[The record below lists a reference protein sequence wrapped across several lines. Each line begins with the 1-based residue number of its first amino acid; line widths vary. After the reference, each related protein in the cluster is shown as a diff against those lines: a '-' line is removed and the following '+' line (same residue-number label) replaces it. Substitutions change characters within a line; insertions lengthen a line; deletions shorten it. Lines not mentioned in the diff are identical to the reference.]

1 MDIITIF
8 LAKRT
13 SVCYNL
19 FTNEIDRGGCLPGT
33 GGRPGRRR
41 PESVYRVAIVEDV
54 PEDSAQLQEHLTR
67 YQNEHGVEFGTRA
80 FSNGLS
86 FIEDY
91 KPVYDVVLMDVEMP
105 HMNGIEAAGKLREVD
120 EDVSLIFV
128 TGMAKYAI
136 EGYSVRALDFILK
149 PVEYMDFSLK
159 LKKALAYRDR
169 FQKNELILS
178 TANGMRRLQIDDVYY
193 VEVMNHTLVYHTRQ
207 GDIAE
212 RGAIKNRE
220 ELLEQYDFARCN
232 NSFLVNLRYVQSMT
246 TGTVVVQNR
255 TLPIGRT
262 KKKEFLRRLTE
273 FMGAQI

>member
-1 MDIITIF
+1 M
-8 LAKRT
+8 
-13 SVCYNL
+13 
-19 FTNEIDRGGCLPGT
+19 PGT

-41 PESVYRVAIVEDV
+41 PESVYRVAIVEDI
-54 PEDSAQLQEHLTR
+54 PDDSAQLQKHLTR
-67 YQNEHGVEFGTRA
+67 YQNEYGVEFGTRV

-86 FIEDY
+86 FIADY
-91 KPVYDVVLMDVEMP
+91 RPVYDVILMDVEMP

-120 EDVSLIFV
+120 EDVPLIFV
-128 TGMAKYAI
+128 TCMAKYAI

-149 PVEYMDFSLK
+149 PVEYTDFSLK
-159 LKKALAYRDR
+159 LRKALEYRDR
-169 FQKNELILS
+169 FQKNELILN
-178 TANGMRRLQIDDVYY
+178 TANGMRRLRTDDVYY

-207 GDIAE
+207 GDITE
-212 RGAIKNRE
+212 RGVIKDRE

-255 TLPIGRT
+255 SIPIGRT